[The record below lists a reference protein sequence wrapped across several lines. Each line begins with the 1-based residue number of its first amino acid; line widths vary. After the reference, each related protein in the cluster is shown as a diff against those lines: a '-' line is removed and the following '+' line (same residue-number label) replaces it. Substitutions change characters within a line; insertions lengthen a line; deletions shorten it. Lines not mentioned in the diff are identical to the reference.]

1 MESYRQFQRSY
12 EHLSAEDRGVI
23 RKWQLAVFACYGAL
37 FLAVAATVI
46 ANRAFSHPPTG
57 LMKAEMTSQEVP
69 NLEARA
75 SIACA
80 ANVLSC
86 P

>member
-1 MESYRQFQRSY
+1 MESYRQFHRSY

-23 RKWQLAVFACYGAL
+23 RKWQLAVVASYGAL
-37 FLAVAATVI
+37 FLAGVATVI
-46 ANRAFSHPPTG
+46 ANRALSHPPVS

-69 NLEARA
+69 NLIART

-80 ANVLSC
+80 ANVVSC